1 MNIPSTS
8 FWEFSTNI
16 YHKPGVERA
25 LLMLQQRFGV
35 DVNMLL
41 LCCWAARFRHLRLPA
56 GGIGDLVGLVD
67 VWQADVVRPL
77 RRLRHKLRSRQ
88 AGVLSDSAEALGER
102 ILDLELDAERIEQS
116 FLESE
121 LPRHGVAM
129 RPEEIRR
136 GMAEN
141 LASYLRHEAVESDFE
156 VTEYLITLMTAVF
169 DIGAEDAK
177 GLWQQVAASS
187 ARSKEVAA

>member
-41 LCCWAARFRHLRLPA
+41 LCCWAARFRHLRLSA
-56 GGIGDLVGLVD
+56 SGIGDLVGLVG
-67 VWQADVVRPL
+67 VWQSDVVRPL
-77 RRLRHKLRSRQ
+77 RRLRHKLKSRQ

-121 LPRHGVAM
+121 LPRHGVFM
-129 RPEEIRR
+129 RPDEIRR

-141 LASYLRHEAVESDFE
+141 LAIYLRHQAVETDLE
-156 VTEYLITLMTAVF
+156 VTEYLITIMTAVF
-169 DIGAEDAK
+169 DIPADDAK
-177 GLWQQVAASS
+177 SLWQQVSSSS
-187 ARSKEVAA
+187 ARPKEVAA